1 MEISPSADPILPAV
15 QMAVQKLVL
24 DTTKNDGTGLISLI
38 ASGPAGSTNLPTQGH
53 YVDARA

>member
-1 MEISPSADPILPAV
+1 
-15 QMAVQKLVL
+15 MAVQKLVL
-24 DTTKNDGTGLISLI
+24 DTTKNDGIGLISLI

>member
-1 MEISPSADPILPAV
+1 
-15 QMAVQKLVL
+15 MAVQKLVL

-38 ASGPAGSTNLPTQGH
+38 ASGPAGSTNLSTQGH

>member
-1 MEISPSADPILPAV
+1 MEISNSPDPVGPAV

-38 ASGPAGSTNLPTQGH
+38 ASGPAGSTNLSTQGH

>member
-1 MEISPSADPILPAV
+1 MDISNSGPQIGSV
-15 QMAVQKLVL
+15 VEMAVQKLVL
-24 DTTKNDGTGLISLI
+24 DTTKNDGIGLISLI